1 MFGGNEV
8 EFMKARSTRLI
19 YWLCTGLMATLVL
32 MAAIPDLLILPGAV
46 IFLAHL
52 GYPKYLLPFLGIAKT
67 LGIAVILYPS
77 SPRLLKE
84 WAYAGLVFD
93 LVGAFYSHICVSDPL
108 KVSGFSLVALFL
120 VASSYIFHRKTPE
133 MN

>member
-52 GYPKYLLPFLGIAKT
+52 GYPKYLLPFLG
-67 LGIAVILYPS
+67 
-77 SPRLLKE
+77 
-84 WAYAGLVFD
+84 D
-93 LVGAFYSHICVSDPL
+93 C
-108 KVSGFSLVALFL
+108 
-120 VASSYIFHRKTPE
+120 
-133 MN
+133 